1 MITFI
6 YFNDVQFM
14 RICSMG
20 CEIKTII
27 HSKYSSP
34 FLIGYPRLILRK
46 QSLTMKFK
54 FGRRL
59 RYAENNVNSTA

>member
-14 RICSMG
+14 RICNMG

-34 FLIGYPRLILRK
+34 FLIGSNPK
-46 QSLTMKFK
+46 
-54 FGRRL
+54 
-59 RYAENNVNSTA
+59 ANSSYTTVDNQI

>member
-20 CEIKTII
+20 CEIKAII
-27 HSKYSSP
+27 YSKYSSP
-34 FLIGYPRLILRK
+34 FLIGSNPK
-46 QSLTMKFK
+46 
-54 FGRRL
+54 
-59 RYAENNVNSTA
+59 ANSS